1 MSRSIKYILLYIPIY
16 FIVDFATGFSWDF
29 QYWLSVNG
37 PILGLVV
44 YSLSGLFFSW
54 LIYKKNISE
63 KKLFL
68 IVLIYGAVLEIFIF
82 HNSFLLTFPAMLGG
96 FVMMAAVYSLIV
108 FTPKW
113 IVEKSLRENLKIF
126 LLLFILWLAI
136 AILAYFNNPHK
147 I

>member
-1 MSRSIKYILLYIPIY
+1 MSKFLKYFLLYILAY
-16 FIVDFATGFSWDF
+16 FIVDFTTGFNSDF

-37 PILGLVV
+37 PILGMIV

-63 KKLFL
+63 KKLFFTVLVYGIILEAL
-68 IVLIYGAVLEIFIF
+68 IFRNPL
-82 HNSFLLTFPAMLGG
+82 LLTFPSVFGG
-96 FVMMAAVYSLIV
+96 ILMAAIIYSLII
-108 FTPKW
+108 FLPKW
-113 IVEKSLRENLKIF
+113 IIDKSLRKNFKKI
-126 LLLFILWLAI
+126 LLLVLPWLAV